1 MLKNARRVG
10 RAPSAGLNRFHRRLS
25 RVDRP
30 GASRKAVQ
38 VPRVCLNPFPDTPG
52 GHRDYTY
59 VLSSPAL
66 TPYNSP
72 MVIALLLSLL
82 LGQATT
88 SKPATAPQP
97 QPTTPAKPTTTA
109 KPAPPRTTAPRPA
122 PAGAL
127 GGFAITV
134 TDSSGT
140 PLEGVT
146 VQMSGVSSDTGTT
159 NSAGQLSF
167 PRLRAGTYRLRFSGD
182 GVVAFEREVTLKAG
196 DIMKVPV
203 TLTAAEPP
211 KPVVAAA
218 PPPPPPPPAPVVGP
232 SGSPQIGSV
241 LKLAEN
247 ERRAKERREILLS
260 CSGNTR
266 NMLLVLV
273 GEQSQRVY
281 DSAESTFYVLEG
293 QGGAQVGGLMSQI
306 GPGSFV
312 SVPRGTP
319 FTLARQGN
327 RPLSLIWTLSGE
339 PCEKPR

>member
-1 MLKNARRVG
+1 
-10 RAPSAGLNRFHRRLS
+10 
-25 RVDRP
+25 
-30 GASRKAVQ
+30 
-38 VPRVCLNPFPDTPG
+38 
-52 GHRDYTY
+52 
-59 VLSSPAL
+59 
-66 TPYNSP
+66 

-82 LGQATT
+82 MAQATT

-97 QPTTPAKPTTTA
+97 QPTTQPKTAPATPTTTA
-109 KPAPPRTTAPRPA
+109 KPAQPRTQAPRQPA
-122 PAGAL
+122 AGAL

-134 TDSSGT
+134 ADSSGT
-140 PLEGVT
+140 PFEDVVVEMT
-146 VQMSGVSSDTGTT
+146 GVSSEAGKT

-167 PRLRAGTYRLRFSGD
+167 PRLRAGTYRLRFSGER
-182 GVVAFEREVTLKAG
+182 VVAFEREVTLKAG
-196 DIMKVPV
+196 EIMKVPV

-211 KPVVAAA
+211 KPVVVA
-218 PPPPPPPPAPVVGP
+218 PPPPPPAPAKPVVGP
-232 SGSPQIGSV
+232 SGGPQIGSV
-241 LKLAEN
+241 LNLAEN
-247 ERRAKERREILLS
+247 ERRTKERREILLS

-306 GPGSFV
+306 GPGSFI

-327 RPLSLIWTLSGE
+327 RPLSLMWTLSGE
-339 PCEKPR
+339 PCEKAR

>member
-1 MLKNARRVG
+1 MALRARRCRFQGSVSI
-10 RAPSAGLNRFHRRLS
+10 RCRIPLAAIAIIRSA
-25 RVDRP
+25 V
-30 GASRKAVQ
+30 
-38 VPRVCLNPFPDTPG
+38 TP
-52 GHRDYTY
+52 
-59 VLSSPAL
+59 L
-66 TPYNSP
+66 TSYNSH

-88 SKPATAPQP
+88 SKPATPQP
-97 QPTTPAKPTTTA
+97 QPTTPPKTAPATPAKPTTTA
-109 KPAPPRTTAPRPA
+109 KPAPPRATA

-134 TDSSGT
+134 TDNSGT
-140 PLEGVT
+140 PFEGVT

-167 PRLRAGTYRLRFSGD
+167 PRLRGGTYRLRFSGD

-196 DIMKVPV
+196 DIMKLPI

-211 KPVVAAA
+211 KPVAAA
-218 PPPPPPPPAPVVGP
+218 PPPPPPPPPAPVVGP

-312 SVPRGTP
+312 SVPRGIP

-327 RPLSLIWTLSGE
+327 RPLSLVWTLSGE

>member
-1 MLKNARRVG
+1 
-10 RAPSAGLNRFHRRLS
+10 
-25 RVDRP
+25 
-30 GASRKAVQ
+30 
-38 VPRVCLNPFPDTPG
+38 
-52 GHRDYTY
+52 
-59 VLSSPAL
+59 
-66 TPYNSP
+66 

-82 LGQATT
+82 MAQTT
-88 SKPATAPQP
+88 SKPATTPQP
-97 QPTTPAKPTTTA
+97 QPTTTA
-109 KPAPPRTTAPRPA
+109 KPAPTTTAKPAQPRPQA
-122 PAGAL
+122 PRQPAAGAL

-134 TDSSGT
+134 TDVQGT
-140 PLEGVT
+140 PFEDVT
-146 VQMSGVSSDTGTT
+146 VEMTGVSSESGKT

-167 PRLRAGTYRLRFSGD
+167 PRLRGGTYRLRFTGP

-211 KPVVAAA
+211 KPVAAA
-218 PPPPPPPPAPVVGP
+218 PPPPPPPPAAPVVGP
-232 SGSPQIGSV
+232 SGNPQIGSV

-247 ERRAKERREILLS
+247 ERRTKERREILLS

-327 RPLSLIWTLSGE
+327 RPLALIWTRSGE
-339 PCEKPR
+339 PCEKAR